1 MQEINLNQLCENLWQ
16 VEASD
21 ILYAIFLIFFNEN
34 IAPLLG
40 YDVFA
45 STGF

>member
-21 ILYAIFLIFFNEN
+21 KLYAIFLIFLNEN
-34 IAPLLG
+34 IALLLG